1 MECEKAKKLLSFYL
15 EDELSA
21 QQRKEVESHL
31 KSCPGCSELYSL
43 LQQTKES
50 LSSWPELEVRP
61 ELLDRLYSIP
71 EKKKRFKFSFYF
83 FLRPSLQPILAGVA
97 ILLMVISFYAFN
109 PQRKQINH
117 MINFR
122 LHRSYSQL
130 EKLYA
135 KAESLTENLG
145 AYKDEIIVSIH
156 KNKLWGKN
164 ED

>member
-1 MECEKAKKLLSFYL
+1 MECEKVEKLLSSYL
-15 EDELSA
+15 DDELSR
-21 QQRKEVESHL
+21 QRKREVEAHL
-31 KSCPGCSELYSL
+31 QSCASCLELFSL
-43 LQQTKES
+43 LQQTRKS

-61 ELLDRLYSIP
+61 ELLNSLYSIP
-71 EKKKRFKFSFYF
+71 EKKKRFKFSFDF
-83 FLRPSLQPILAGVA
+83 LLRPSLQPILAGAV
-97 ILLMVISFYAFN
+97 ILLMLISLYAFN

-145 AYKDEIIVSIH
+145 AYKDEIIDSLH
-156 KNKLWGKN
+156 QNKLWGKN

>member
-1 MECEKAKKLLSFYL
+1 MECEKAKKLLSSYL
-15 EDELSA
+15 EDELNP

-31 KSCPGCSELYSL
+31 KSCPSCSELFSL

-61 ELLDRLYSIP
+61 ELLGRLYSIP
-71 EKKKRFKFSFYF
+71 QKKKKFKFSFDF
-83 FLRPSLQPILAGVA
+83 LLRPSLQPFLAGAV

-135 KAESLTENLG
+135 KAESLTDNLG
-145 AYKDEIIVSIH
+145 AYKDEIIVSLH
-156 KNKLWGKN
+156 KNKLWGGNK
-164 ED
+164 D